1 MLVSGVL
8 ALGFGLGF
16 VLLPG
21 PLAAIYGLEL
31 SPSGLYMARLLGVEL
46 TGFGL
51 LAWLLRN
58 LTTVSV
64 QLSIL
69 LAFLITDGI
78 GFVVSLLAQL
88 AGLMNPLG
96 WLIVLIYLLLSLAF
110 GGLYVAGRRVQRP

>member
-16 VLLPG
+16 VLLPD
-21 PLAAIYGLEL
+21 PLATTYGLEL

-46 TGFGL
+46 AGFGL

-64 QLSIL
+64 QQSIL
-69 LAFLITDGI
+69 QVFLITDGT

-88 AGLMNPLG
+88 AGLMNLLG

-110 GGLYVAGRRVQRP
+110 GSLYVAGRRVQRS